1 MKKKSISYTLRL
13 TLLFAAVSTGV
24 LIALGFYVG
33 DAIERHFIEMDLALL
48 SMDHGAQ
55 VTSHSEVRDTLNTL
69 WYFVAFAAAT
79 IGFLGWVTVRRE
91 MARMEEA
98 FNRLSDFSV
107 DLAHEL
113 RTPISNLMTQTQ
125 VALSQPRTVDAYQET
140 LASNIEEFE
149 RLSVMITDMLF
160 IARAEQGLIVPR
172 RQPVNLTVEVHN
184 LIDFFDALA
193 DEKKVRLSL
202 VGEGIVSGDAL
213 MLRRAIANLLSN
225 ALRHTPVG
233 GEVRITLS
241 RNSPGRPK
249 SFLPLEGRTERSEG
263 FRGGLASDE
272 RGGGVRISVE
282 NTGQSIP
289 AEHLPKL
296 FDRFYRADPSR
307 HQDGEGTGL
316 GLSIARSIVRAHG
329 GNLTAHPSDSFTAGA
344 CFRMTLPG

>member
-1 MKKKSISYTLRL
+1 MKPKSISFTLRL

-33 DAIERHFIEMDLALL
+33 DAIERHFIEMDRALM

-55 VTSHSEVRDTLNTL
+55 VSSHIEVREALNTL

-79 IGFLGWVTVRRE
+79 IGFLGWIAVRRE

-113 RTPISNLMTQTQ
+113 RTPISNLMMQTQ
-125 VALSQPRTVDAYQET
+125 VALSQPRTGAEYQET
-140 LASNIEEFE
+140 LASNVEEFE
-149 RLSVMITDMLF
+149 RLSVMIADMLF

-172 RQPVNLTVEVHN
+172 RQPVNLAVEVHH

-202 VGEGIVSGDAL
+202 TGEGIVSGDAL

-233 GEVRITLS
+233 GEVRITLA
-241 RNSPGRPK
+241 P
-249 SFLPLEGRTERSEG
+249 
-263 FRGGLASDE
+263 DE
-272 RGGGVRISVE
+272 RGGGTRLTVE
-282 NTGQSIP
+282 NTGTSIP
-289 AEHLPKL
+289 PEHLPKL

-307 HQDGEGTGL
+307 HQEGEGAGL

-329 GNLTAHPSDSFTAGA
+329 GDLTAHASPTAGA
-344 CFRMTLPG
+344 CFRMTLS